1 MIQKNSEIKTESS
14 DHEII
19 KFDDPSLFFF
29 LILKH
34 LDTSERY
41 QYIYAWKPRWY
52 KCRERAWLKTKGNKW
67 EILVTQAR
75 IPKGKQK
82 GKDLKE
88 CGNIFILFT
97 TLSPAPSTSYAFS
110 AQSRYSETL
119 GKNWMNE
126 TQ

>member
-1 MIQKNSEIKTESS
+1 MT
-14 DHEII
+14 
-19 KFDDPSLFFF
+19 PPFFF
-29 LILKH
+29 NTKAFGYFR
-34 LDTSERY
+34 EVY

-52 KCRERAWLKTKGNKW
+52 KCREKAWLETKGNKW

-97 TLSPAPSTSYAFS
+97 TLSPAPSTSYAFRHR
-110 AQSRYSETL
+110 AGTL
-119 GKNWMNE
+119 KCWEKIG
-126 TQ
+126 